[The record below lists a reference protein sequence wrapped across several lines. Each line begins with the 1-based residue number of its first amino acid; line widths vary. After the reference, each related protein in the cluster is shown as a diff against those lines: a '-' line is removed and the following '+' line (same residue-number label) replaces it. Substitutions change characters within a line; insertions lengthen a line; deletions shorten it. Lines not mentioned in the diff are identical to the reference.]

1 MMSAFQKFAIT
12 WLASIAVAFMFFYY
26 FQTNTAAVDL
36 NLGVK
41 LGGPIAGAAAMLL
54 ITQHMLA
61 RYEKSQGEIDRTVR
75 KALSERLQP
84 ILGEWVA
91 YADSTQSDRKAISET
106 RFEEDEGRLV
116 LKGGVFRSRDNSGAP
131 SAYVGDWNCDIVAFD
146 GDRLAYLYTLVDKS
160 AAENEI
166 WRGFVEA
173 RLVTSE
179 AGDVFEGR
187 WEVFGR
193 DHHEGKITL
202 KRA

>member
-1 MMSAFQKFAIT
+1 MSAFQKFAIT
-12 WLASIAVAFMFFYY
+12 WLASIVVAFMFFYY

-54 ITQHMLA
+54 ITQHMLT
-61 RYEKSQGEIDRTVR
+61 RYENAQSEIDRTVR
-75 KALSERLQP
+75 KAMAERLQP

-91 YADSTQSDRKAISET
+91 YADSTQSDRKAISKT

-116 LKGGVFRSRDNSGAP
+116 LKGGVFRSRDDSDAP
-131 SAYVGDWNCDIVAFD
+131 STYVGDWNCDIVAFD

-160 AAENEI
+160 DAKSEV

-173 RLVTSE
+173 RLVSS
-179 AGDVFEGR
+179 GDKQVFEGR